1 MKIVNKSSLPQALEE
16 KNQADFI
23 TVTNRISDA
32 LQKIS
37 SNPKLKPTQSV
48 LARLS
53 KVSRGTLNNRVW
65 PLEKLEEIKSQ
76 RKDLVKLVESEK
88 ESTIPPLPSLS
99 LEERLNC
106 SREEVRVWKT
116 KADQYAKDNE
126 HLRHL
131 LEVQTRRV
139 NLLQTNLENSNDP
152 LLKNVIEFNTI
163 KPI

>member
-88 ESTIPPLPSLS
+88 ERGCP
-99 LEERLNC
+99 EFC
-106 SREEVRVWKT
+106 
-116 KADQYAKDNE
+116 
-126 HLRHL
+126 
-131 LEVQTRRV
+131 V
-139 NLLQTNLENSNDP
+139 NGG
-152 LLKNVIEFNTI
+152 
-163 KPI
+163 